1 MSWIRADELS
11 SKTRTHNKKKPTKG
25 EQTSGEKNIEER
37 SLADS
42 RENAFSQRECLT
54 LCSLSPLQD
63 THLFF
68 SVLSLAALL
77 YFRLMIPSKKNKNQK
92 KRHIQKGFLSFLFP
106 YFIFS
111 AFFRCSLL
119 PPFYFSRGVLS
130 SLPLML
136 FQPYKKKRLLNYFF
150 ITKFFLLLFFFFQQ
164 NLLLWPCGQPKKK
177 RIPKRKR
184 KKRLTSRVFRHSR
197 CV

>member
-92 KRHIQKGFLSFLFP
+92 KDTYKKDSCHFFFPISF
-106 YFIFS
+106 
-111 AFFRCSLL
+111 
-119 PPFYFSRGVLS
+119 
-130 SLPLML
+130 
-136 FQPYKKKRLLNYFF
+136 FQPFF
-150 ITKFFLLLFFFFQQ
+150 VVRFFLHFTFRVVFFLLS
-164 NLLLWPCGQPKKK
+164 P
-177 RIPKRKR
+177 
-184 KKRLTSRVFRHSR
+184 
-197 CV
+197 